1 MLHLRRDIFT
11 IIFYLF
17 NHPPCPVLDDLCAE
31 INIAMAFCDEMV
43 SVGVATSPEGIAL

>member
-1 MLHLRRDIFT
+1 MLHLGREIFT

-31 INIAMAFCDEMV
+31 IYIAMTFCKEAISVCISTSVAF
-43 SVGVATSPEGIAL
+43 